1 MTDTNA
7 WRHCGQG
14 DESTST
20 PFVIRTPENRRG
32 SDKVAKKTKKKSDK
46 EAVTEA
52 PEEKSEDSTPV
63 GMAAEE
69 GGAVDTWW
77 T

>member
-1 MTDTNA
+1 M
-7 WRHCGQG
+7 
-14 DESTST
+14 
-20 PFVIRTPENRRG
+20 
-32 SDKVAKKTKKKSDK
+32 AKKTKKKSDK